1 VGSPRRKDRHE
12 SQQSCR
18 GQSRSRELSGEKISQ
33 PKRFILAAGALCFL
47 FLALIRYLP
56 LQHSE
61 RLAAGYGLLISIAI
75 ACFGFFLL
83 RGSHR
88 VSPGKFIKRLLLGMV
103 IRLFLALAA
112 VFLGIAVMHLPAG
125 MLVGSCLLSYV
136 IFTLLEHVYLLPLIS
151 RKKIEN

>member
-1 VGSPRRKDRHE
+1 M
-12 SQQSCR
+12 
-18 GQSRSRELSGEKISQ
+18 ISQ

-56 LQHSE
+56 LQPAE
-61 RLAAGYGLLISIAI
+61 RLAAGYGLLISTAV

-83 RGSHR
+83 RRSDS

-103 IRLFLALAA
+103 IRLFLALGA

-136 IFTLLEHVYLLPLIS
+136 ILTLLEHYFLLPLIS